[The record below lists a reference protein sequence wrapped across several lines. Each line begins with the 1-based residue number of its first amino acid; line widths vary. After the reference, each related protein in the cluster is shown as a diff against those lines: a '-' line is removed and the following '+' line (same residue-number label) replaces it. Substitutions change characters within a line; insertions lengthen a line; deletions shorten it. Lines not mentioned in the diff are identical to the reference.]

1 MLPHHVTRFLVSAI
15 FVLVFAPLPRYEV
28 DALFFGSNS
37 EKKEEEHKINEAS
50 DEAKDLVRE
59 FLSCRKRVVGWSVR
73 VNICL

>member
-59 FLSCRKRVVGWSVR
+59 FFGIGKYSLNSEG
-73 VNICL
+73 